1 VASRYVFSDQQGPV
15 RTPGGGVVGVASRHV
30 PILVFN
36 SFFEVPWERRMK
48 KIKGSSDGVAIW
60 EKYPYSMSYEVAFK
74 MKGISKIIRMHFDT
88 INSEL
93 EAKAVAKALRASKL
107 VQVIKLFHSKSFWR
121 FETEDVD
128 IPK

>member
-1 VASRYVFSDQQGPV
+1 
-15 RTPGGGVVGVASRHV
+15 
-30 PILVFN
+30 
-36 SFFEVPWERRMK
+36 
-48 KIKGSSDGVAIW
+48 
-60 EKYPYSMSYEVAFK
+60 
-74 MKGISKIIRMHFDT
+74 
-88 INSEL
+88 L

>member
-1 VASRYVFSDQQGPV
+1 
-15 RTPGGGVVGVASRHV
+15 
-30 PILVFN
+30 
-36 SFFEVPWERRMK
+36 MK
-48 KIKGSSDGVAIW
+48 KIKGSSDGVDIW

-74 MKGISKIIRMHFDT
+74 MKGISKVIRMHFDT